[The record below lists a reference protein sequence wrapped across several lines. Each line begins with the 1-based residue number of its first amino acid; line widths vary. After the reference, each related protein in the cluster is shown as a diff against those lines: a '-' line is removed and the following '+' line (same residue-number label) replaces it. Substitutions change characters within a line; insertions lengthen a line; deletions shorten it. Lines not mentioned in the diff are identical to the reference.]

1 MKKITL
7 AIALAACMALTGN
20 ASVTVNWSYGGDL
33 LIFDATI
40 QAGWW
45 VQLYQDVGGNG
56 LSSITFD
63 RAGIAGGAT
72 GTGDQLLA
80 GTQFHTTT
88 TAVRG
93 AGFNWAE
100 VGLDWTGVAGS
111 KVYTV
116 LFDSSSIGTATKA
129 VIIDNPASERTLV
142 ADGPDSYAPSSVS
155 GQWQTLVP
163 EPGTVTMMLVGGCVI
178 AMRKKLMRR

>member
-7 AIALAACMALTGN
+7 AIALATCVALTGN
-20 ASVTVNWSYGGDL
+20 ASVSVNWSYGGNLRD
-33 LIFDATI
+33 FDATI

-56 LSSITFD
+56 LSGITFD
-63 RAGIAGGAT
+63 RGGIAGGAT
-72 GTGDQLLA
+72 GTGDQLPA
-80 GTQFHTTT
+80 GAQFHTTT
-88 TAVRG
+88 TSLRSGGV
-93 AGFNWAE
+93 NWSE
-100 VGLDWTGVAGS
+100 VGLDWTSLAGS

-116 LFDSSSIGTATKA
+116 LFDSSSIATANRA
-129 VIIDNPASERTLV
+129 VIIDSTASEKTLI
-142 ADGPDSYAPSSVS
+142 ADGPDDYTPSSVT